1 MLLRFLNWNG
11 ACLVVAMATP
21 LKPPLAVLVETSGG
35 SCELLIGVLVSGIG
49 DRQRGQ
55 ELS

>member
-1 MLLRFLNWNG
+1 M
-11 ACLVVAMATP
+11 VVMPTV

-35 SCELLIGVLVSGIG
+35 SCELLVCLLVSGIG